1 MKFTNESLKKKKK
14 KHSLRLWELREQ
26 GTPSQ
31 LLSKGPKKLLARG
44 SYTGDQ
50 KIFPPFFWIL
60 FP

>member
-31 LLSKGPKKLLARG
+31 LLARG
-44 SYTGDQ
+44 S
-50 KIFPPFFWIL
+50 KNC
-60 FP
+60 

>member
-14 KHSLRLWELREQ
+14 KTQFETLGIKRARYTISIA
-26 GTPSQ
+26 
-31 LLSKGPKKLLARG
+31 SKGLKKLLARG